1 MNVVATEIILLE
13 TERELDRVRAQR
25 DRALSI
31 IARVLG
37 MGGMFTQAMMEEVR
51 QLEWEVLK

>member
-37 MGGMFTQAMMEEVR
+37 MGGMFTHDMMEEVR
-51 QLEWEVLK
+51 QLEREVLK

>member
-1 MNVVATEIILLE
+1 MKIVATEIILLE

-37 MGGMFTQAMMEEVR
+37 MGGMFTQATREEVR
-51 QLEWEVLK
+51 KLETEVLK